1 MAAITMHTH
10 TKRSREARLTLWR
23 GEQNGLSFEKRFK
36 GDTQVAQSVKN
47 LPAMQET
54 WVPSMGWEDLLEK
67 GKATHSGIL
76 AWRIPMDRAAWQA
89 AVNGVPKS
97 WTQLSN

>member
-54 WVPSMGWEDLLEK
+54 WVLSLDQGDPLKKEM
-67 GKATHSGIL
+67 ATHSSIL
-76 AWRIPMDRAAWQA
+76 AWQIP
-89 AVNGVPKS
+89 
-97 WTQLSN
+97 